1 MMLATPYS
9 QRRRLQFRVCVPH
22 SQRNAYAQTLST
34 DDRVDHERQ
43 KAAFASLLEPVLS
56 LAYRVAYN
64 LARHEANAEELVQ
77 DASIL
82 AFRHFESFEHGT
94 NFKAW
99 FMKILKNSFLMEARR
114 RKRYPQTI
122 DLSDLPDSYLYSQAL
137 AANLYATTPD
147 PAAAM
152 LQHVTAT
159 QLSQAM
165 GQLPEEYHLVSV
177 FYFVE
182 ELSYREIAEYLEIP
196 IGTVRSRLHRGRR
209 MLQKI
214 LWPIA
219 QESGL
224 FANPRSDAKE
234 HHESV

>member
-182 ELSYREIAEYLEIP
+182 ELFLPGDRRILGNPDRYRTLSSP
-196 IGTVRSRLHRGRR
+196 
-209 MLQKI
+209 
-214 LWPIA
+214 
-219 QESGL
+219 
-224 FANPRSDAKE
+224 PRSKNVAKD
-234 HHESV
+234 SLADSPGVRVVRKSSQRR